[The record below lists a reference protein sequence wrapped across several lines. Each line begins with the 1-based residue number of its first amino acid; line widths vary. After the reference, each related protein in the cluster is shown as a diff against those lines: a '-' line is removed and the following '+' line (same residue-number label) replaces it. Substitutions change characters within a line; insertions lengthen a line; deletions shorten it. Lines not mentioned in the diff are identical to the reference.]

1 MFAIALEAPPSPL
14 AAAAL
19 AFDMLTAPPIW
30 AIAFELTKIKV
41 NATKTLR
48 MAFRNVST
56 ILRQSRFEFKLG
68 RLASSAVD

>member
-19 AFDMLTAPPIW
+19 AFDRLTAPPIW

-48 MAFRNVST
+48 MAFPRCYWCVNLECST
-56 ILRQSRFEFKLG
+56 AI
-68 RLASSAVD
+68 